1 MYIYWAS
8 HFIHKYTQAV
18 EKIRKARHT
27 DIIPANTFQF
37 SQLFLLFHTYSF
49 RLKFN

>member
-1 MYIYWAS
+1 MELLVAS
-8 HFIHKYTQAV
+8 YPIHKYTQAV
-18 EKIRKARHT
+18 EKIRKAGHT

-37 SQLFLLFHTYSF
+37 SQLFLLFHAYSF